1 MISSFRDFTKSIVFK
16 ILMVALI
23 LSFAVFGMKDVF
35 TAATSND
42 VIVAGSRKTAAAD
55 YKRSFDNYKAD
66 MEQRG
71 GQPITYELAVKE
83 GLHVR
88 ILEELA
94 DLDSVSAWL
103 YKIGVRPS
111 AKVVSDQIGKYSA
124 FFDSVTGKFDKTKY
138 QQTLAQQNLTET
150 KFEQIIADDIANR
163 QFVESAVAGLKPPR
177 IYAAMQSAFRVES
190 RDASFLVLTPDGVEQ
205 PGDPSDADL
214 TKFYNDN
221 KEKLRRPELRQF
233 VLASFAPGDFAA
245 KVVVDEAEL
254 KKLYE
259 FRRDTLST
267 PETRAFVQITVPDQ
281 KEAQNV
287 ITGLNSGADP
297 ALLAKAHKGTLLTF
311 ENKPKTAVPDRKVA
325 DAAFAL
331 KEGETSGVIQ
341 GDLGL
346 AVVRVSRITAGSVP
360 GYEAVRPTLEVDY
373 KTDKAKDLAYKASEA
388 FEKERA
394 AGADFVATA
403 QKLGVKVIELPPMT
417 AQGQMINGQS
427 FAQFPQIL
435 KTAFEQPKG
444 GETEVTELGNGE
456 YYAIRVNDIIPSEV
470 PTLDKVKPQLIQ
482 AWKAKTVMD
491 RVVAKGDEAVARL
504 RKGESLE
511 AVAAAMKAKVEA
523 KPGLQRQSAQ
533 QAVGPEIAGRVF
545 SAKAG
550 EVFQSRPAEAVV
562 VVGKVTAIHNGDAAI
577 VNQAAVM
584 TAQGLTYGLFEDI
597 STGTR
602 KGARATLKTKTYP
615 QTAVKALGL
624 DPKEVAKAAEA
635 DQANAGKAAQ

>member
-16 ILMVALI
+16 VLMVALI

-35 TAATSND
+35 TAASTND
-42 VIVAGSRKTAAAD
+42 VIVAGDRKMTTSE
-55 YKRSFDNYKAD
+55 YRRRFDDWKTQQ
-66 MEQRG
+66 EQQYS
-71 GQPITYELAVKE
+71 QPVTYEEAVSH
-83 GLHVR
+83 GIHVQM
-88 ILEELA
+88 LEELA
-94 DLDSVSAWL
+94 NQESLAGWL
-103 YKIGVRPS
+103 IKVGVRPS
-111 AKVVSDQIGKYSA
+111 IKVVSDQISKFPI
-124 FFDSVTGKFDKTKY
+124 FFDSITGKFDKAKY
-138 QQTLAQQNLTET
+138 QEELAQRMKMSEGQFQQYISDEMA
-150 KFEQIIADDIANR
+150 QR

-177 IYAAMQSAFRVES
+177 IYAAMQSAFRLES
-190 RDASFLVLTPDGVEQ
+190 RDATFLVLTPDSVEM
-205 PGDPSDADL
+205 PSDPSDADL

-233 VLASFAPGDFAA
+233 VLASFAPGDFAS

-267 PETRAFVQITVPDQ
+267 PEVRAFVQITVPDQ

-311 ENKPKTAVPDRKVA
+311 DNKPKTAVPDRKVA

-346 AVVRVSRITAGSVP
+346 AVVKVSRITAGSVP
-360 GYEAVRPTLEVDY
+360 GYESVRPTLEVDY
-373 KTDKAKDLAYKASEA
+373 KTDKAKDLAYKASEE

-394 AGADFVATA
+394 AGADFVAAA
-403 QKLGVKVIELPPMT
+403 QKLGVKIIQLPPMT

-435 KTAFEQPKG
+435 KTAFDQPKG

-456 YYAIRVNDIIPSEV
+456 YYAIRVNEIIPSEV
-470 PTLDKVKPQLIQ
+470 PALDKVKPDLIQ

-504 RKGESLE
+504 RKGESIE
-511 AVAAAMKAKVEA
+511 AVAASMKAKVETM
-523 KPGLQRQSAQ
+523 PGLQRQSAA
-533 QAVGPEIAGRVF
+533 QAVGQEIAGRVF
-545 SAKAG
+545 GSKAG
-550 EVFQSRPAEAVV
+550 EVFQSRSQQAI
-562 VVGKVTAIHNGDAAI
+562 VVGKVTAIHSGDATT

-597 STGTR
+597 NNGTR
-602 KGARATLKTKTYP
+602 KGARTLLKTKTYP
-615 QTAVKALGL
+615 DTAVKALGL

-635 DQANAGKAAQ
+635 GKATQ